1 MTLQPLDTLVPAD
14 LFVMWTTALVFILFK
29 TKSFTS
35 NRTLTTIVL
44 TMFVISIMHRLYGDI
59 GWLYLM
65 MAVITILIWIEIP
78 KYTYQ
83 NRRSTDEK

>member
-59 GWLYLM
+59 GWLYLV